1 MQIIYNTQFKL
12 SQTFTKQTQTQTQTI
27 KMAQTAE
34 TVTMK
39 TLPMKYKAMQYALA
53 SFISKQSSF
62 DEAVKTT
69 LYKELMLFAS
79 VAEQVSFF
87 EAEYDLKT
95 IEKNIV
101 KPIIKAQKDAEKKA
115 NAPVKEKKPRA
126 PRKKEGAG
134 KKEEA
139 GKKEPAPK
147 KSEPKQAKSKTKSKK
162 AVEPEPVAAAAED
175 APEVEFCCG
184 KECYTSADDDHEIL
198 RCQHSGMPKED
209 CTNQTD
215 TETKSETTEKE
226 EKKEEALTDEMEAEP
241 YVEMPNTP
249 AADAPPAAA
258 KPKKEKKEKKV
269 KEENKN
275 DKNDKNEKKK
285 VTKKSKPAD
294 DENKTPKMPN
304 ARMVIKTPEEKYLL
318 FQNDKRYWCTDVHFK
333 TGTVYEDTADADGDS
348 APGREIGT
356 IENGVLMIHHDV

>member
-1 MQIIYNTQFKL
+1 
-12 SQTFTKQTQTQTQTI
+12 
-27 KMAQTAE
+27 MAQTTA

-62 DEAVKTT
+62 DEDVKTT
-69 LYKELMLFAS
+69 LYKELMLFAP

-87 EAEYDLKT
+87 EAEYDLKN

-126 PRKKEGAG
+126 PKKE
-134 KKEEA
+134 
-139 GKKEPAPK
+139 
-147 KSEPKQAKSKTKSKK
+147 SEPKQAKPKK
-162 AVEPEPVAAAAED
+162 ESEPKQAKPKKESEPKQAKPKKEAEPAPKVES
-175 APEVEFCCG
+175 CCG

-198 RCQHSGMPKED
+198 RCQDSGVPKED
-209 CTNQTD
+209 CMNHTD
-215 TETKSETTEKE
+215 TETKSETTETEKE
-226 EKKEEALTDEMEAEP
+226 EKKEELTDEMEAEP
-241 YVEMPNTP
+241 YVETPIAP
-249 AADAPPAAA
+249 AAAPAAA
-258 KPKKEKKEKKV
+258 KPKKEKKETKV
-269 KEENKN
+269 KE
-275 DKNDKNEKKK
+275 DKNEKNEKKK

-304 ARMVIKTPEEKYLL
+304 ARMVIKNPDEKFLL
-318 FQNDKRYWCTDVHFK
+318 FQNDKRYWCTDAHFK
-333 TGTVYEDTADADGDS
+333 NGTVYEDTADEDGDS

>member
-1 MQIIYNTQFKL
+1 
-12 SQTFTKQTQTQTQTI
+12 
-27 KMAQTAE
+27 MAQTTE

-69 LYKELMLFAS
+69 LYKELMLFAP

-87 EAEYDLKT
+87 EAEYDLKN

-126 PRKKEGAG
+126 PRKKEETG
-134 KKEEA
+134 KKE
-139 GKKEPAPK
+139 
-147 KSEPKQAKSKTKSKK
+147 SEPKQAKPKTKSKK
-162 AVEPEPVAAAAED
+162 EPEP
-175 APEVEFCCG
+175 APKVDSCCG

-198 RCQHSGMPKED
+198 RCQDSGVPKED
-209 CTNQTD
+209 CMNHTD
-215 TETKSETTEKE
+215 TETKSETTETEKE

-249 AADAPPAAA
+249 VAAPAAA

-269 KEENKN
+269 KEENKT
-275 DKNDKNEKKK
+275 DKNEKKK

-304 ARMVIKTPEEKYLL
+304 ARMVIKNSDEKFLL
-318 FQNDKRYWCTDVHFK
+318 FQNDKRYWCTDAHFK
-333 TGTVYEDTADADGDS
+333 NGTIYEDTADEDGDS

>member
-1 MQIIYNTQFKL
+1 
-12 SQTFTKQTQTQTQTI
+12 
-27 KMAQTAE
+27 MAQTTA

-62 DEAVKTT
+62 DEDVKTT
-69 LYKELMLFAS
+69 LYKELMLFAP

-87 EAEYDLKT
+87 EAEYDLKN

-126 PRKKEGAG
+126 PKKESEPKQAKP
-134 KKEEA
+134 KKE
-139 GKKEPAPK
+139 
-147 KSEPKQAKSKTKSKK
+147 SEPKQAKSNTKSKK
-162 AVEPEPVAAAAED
+162 AATKEAEPAPASDD
-175 APEVEFCCG
+175 APEVESCCG

-198 RCQHSGMPKED
+198 RCQDSGVPKED
-209 CTNQTD
+209 CMNHTD

-226 EKKEEALTDEMEAEP
+226 GKKEEALTDEMEAEP
-241 YVEMPNTP
+241 YVETP
-249 AADAPPAAA
+249 VAPAAA
-258 KPKKEKKEKKV
+258 ANPKKEKKETKV
-269 KEENKN
+269 KE
-275 DKNDKNEKKK
+275 DKNEKNEKKK

-304 ARMVIKTPEEKYLL
+304 ARMVIKNPDEKFLL
-318 FQNDKRYWCTDVHFK
+318 FQNDKRYWCTDAHFK
-333 TGTVYEDTADADGDS
+333 NGTVYEDTADEDGDS

>member
-1 MQIIYNTQFKL
+1 MQLIYNTQFKL

-27 KMAQTAE
+27 KMAQTTE

-69 LYKELMLFAS
+69 LYKELMLFAP

-126 PRKKEGAG
+126 PRKKEEAV

-139 GKKEPAPK
+139 GKKEPK
-147 KSEPKQAKSKTKSKK
+147 KSEPKQAKPKTKTKK
-162 AVEPEPVAAAAED
+162 AVEPEPVVAED

-198 RCQHSGMPKED
+198 RCQH
-209 CTNQTD
+209 
-215 TETKSETTEKE
+215 
-226 EKKEEALTDEMEAEP
+226 
-241 YVEMPNTP
+241 
-249 AADAPPAAA
+249 
-258 KPKKEKKEKKV
+258 
-269 KEENKN
+269 
-275 DKNDKNEKKK
+275 
-285 VTKKSKPAD
+285 
-294 DENKTPKMPN
+294 
-304 ARMVIKTPEEKYLL
+304 
-318 FQNDKRYWCTDVHFK
+318 
-333 TGTVYEDTADADGDS
+333 
-348 APGREIGT
+348 
-356 IENGVLMIHHDV
+356 

>member
-1 MQIIYNTQFKL
+1 
-12 SQTFTKQTQTQTQTI
+12 
-27 KMAQTAE
+27 MAQTTE

-69 LYKELMLFAS
+69 LYKELMLFAP

-126 PRKKEGAG
+126 PRKKE
-134 KKEEA
+134 EA
-139 GKKEPAPK
+139 GKKE
-147 KSEPKQAKSKTKSKK
+147 SEPKQAKPKTNSKK
-162 AVEPEPVAAAAED
+162 AATKEIEPAPVAED
-175 APEVEFCCG
+175 VPEVEFCCG

-215 TETKSETTEKE
+215 TETKSETMEKE

-249 AADAPPAAA
+249 VAAPAAT

-269 KEENKN
+269 KEENKT
-275 DKNDKNEKKK
+275 DKNDKKEQTDKKEKKK

-304 ARMVIKTPEEKYLL
+304 ARMVIKNPDEKFLL
-318 FQNDKRYWCTDVHFK
+318 FQNDKRYWCTDAHFK
-333 TGTVYEDTADADGDS
+333 SGTVYEDSVDEDGDS

>member
-1 MQIIYNTQFKL
+1 
-12 SQTFTKQTQTQTQTI
+12 
-27 KMAQTAE
+27 MAQTTE

-69 LYKELMLFAS
+69 LYKELMLFAP

-126 PRKKEGAG
+126 PRKKE
-134 KKEEA
+134 EA
-139 GKKEPAPK
+139 GKKE
-147 KSEPKQAKSKTKSKK
+147 SEPKQAKPKTKSKK
-162 AVEPEPVAAAAED
+162 ASTKETEPAPVAED

-215 TETKSETTEKE
+215 TETKSETMEKE

-241 YVEMPNTP
+241 YVETPKSP
-249 AADAPPAAA
+249 AAPAPVPTAA

-269 KEENKN
+269 KEEDKN
-275 DKNDKNEKKK
+275 EKNEKNDKNEKKK
-285 VTKKSKPAD
+285 VTKKSKPVD

-304 ARMVIKTPEEKYLL
+304 ARLVIKNPEEKYLL

-333 TGTVYEDTADADGDS
+333 NGAVYEDTTDADGDS

>member
-1 MQIIYNTQFKL
+1 
-12 SQTFTKQTQTQTQTI
+12 
-27 KMAQTAE
+27 MAQTTA

-62 DEAVKTT
+62 DEDVKTT
-69 LYKELMLFAS
+69 LYKELMLFAP

-87 EAEYDLKT
+87 EAEYDLKN

-126 PRKKEGAG
+126 PRKKEAEPKQTKS
-134 KKEEA
+134 KKE
-139 GKKEPAPK
+139 
-147 KSEPKQAKSKTKSKK
+147 SEPKQAKSNTKSKK
-162 AVEPEPVAAAAED
+162 EAEP
-175 APEVEFCCG
+175 APKVDSCCG

-198 RCQHSGMPKED
+198 RCQDSGVPKED
-209 CTNQTD
+209 CMNHTD

-241 YVEMPNTP
+241 YVETPIAP
-249 AADAPPAAA
+249 AAIPAAA
-258 KPKKEKKEKKV
+258 TKPKKEKKETKV
-269 KEENKN
+269 KE
-275 DKNDKNEKKK
+275 DKNEKNEKNEKKK
-285 VTKKSKPAD
+285 ITKKSKLAD

-304 ARMVIKTPEEKYLL
+304 ARMVIKNPEEKYLL
-318 FQNDKRYWCTDVHFK
+318 FQNDKRYWCTDAHFK
-333 TGTVYEDTADADGDS
+333 NGTVYEDTADEDGDS

>member
-1 MQIIYNTQFKL
+1 
-12 SQTFTKQTQTQTQTI
+12 
-27 KMAQTAE
+27 MAQTTA

-62 DEAVKTT
+62 DEDVKTT
-69 LYKELMLFAS
+69 LYKELMLFAP

-87 EAEYDLKT
+87 EAEYDLKN

-126 PRKKEGAG
+126 PKKE
-134 KKEEA
+134 
-139 GKKEPAPK
+139 
-147 KSEPKQAKSKTKSKK
+147 SEPKQAKPKK
-162 AVEPEPVAAAAED
+162 EAEPAPKVES
-175 APEVEFCCG
+175 CCG

-198 RCQHSGMPKED
+198 RCQDSGVPKED
-209 CTNQTD
+209 CMNHTD
-215 TETKSETTEKE
+215 TETKSETTETEKE
-226 EKKEEALTDEMEAEP
+226 EKKEELTDEMEAEP
-241 YVEMPNTP
+241 YVETPIAP
-249 AADAPPAAA
+249 AAVA
-258 KPKKEKKEKKV
+258 KPKKEKKETKV
-269 KEENKN
+269 KE
-275 DKNDKNEKKK
+275 DKNEQTDKKEKKK

-304 ARMVIKTPEEKYLL
+304 ARMVIKNPEEKYLL
-318 FQNDKRYWCTDVHFK
+318 FQNDKRYWCTDTHFK
-333 TGTVYEDTADADGDS
+333 NGTVYEDTADEDGDS